1 MRDTGPGHPKS
12 RKGQMLDSLE
22 ERRKKGSSP
31 TSASLAGLGAA
42 EWVGDLQL
50 VCQARLPSSA
60 WMRASRCW
68 ASCRSVKDRW
78 LDAGTSGRA
87 LAHDWVDLAPGS

>member
-31 TSASLAGLGAA
+31 MSASLAGLGAA
-42 EWVGDLQL
+42 EWVGDLLQL
-50 VCQARLPSSA
+50 VCQALPSQQ
-60 WMRASRCW
+60 C
-68 ASCRSVKDRW
+68 
-78 LDAGTSGRA
+78 LDEGFKVLGKLQVCEGQMA
-87 LAHDWVDLAPGS
+87 